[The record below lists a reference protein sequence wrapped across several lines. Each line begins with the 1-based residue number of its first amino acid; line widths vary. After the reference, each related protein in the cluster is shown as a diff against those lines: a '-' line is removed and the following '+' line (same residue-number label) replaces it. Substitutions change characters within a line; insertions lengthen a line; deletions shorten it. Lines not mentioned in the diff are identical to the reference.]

1 MAWCRENGLISE
13 AAHPADHVTALPEA
27 WFAPTDGFTRRDVYA
42 ALRMERL

>member
-27 WFAPTDGFTRRDVYA
+27 WFVPTDSFTRRNVYA